1 MHPQL
6 VETGHSGGSNI
17 PLLPSPVIVV
27 IVVVPAA
34 TTAGSCSAIVV
45 VVVVV
50 VVVIIIVVVVGI
62 VVHVG
67 VVDRRDGAVKRAH
80 YVDVDV
86 DHGHEIEHQVHQEER
101 NSEKAE

>member
-1 MHPQL
+1 MNWSPPL
-6 VETGHSGGSNI
+6 V
-17 PLLPSPVIVV
+17 VVV

-34 TTAGSCSAIVV
+34 TAGSCSCSAIVV
-45 VVVVV
+45 V
-50 VVVIIIVVVVGI
+50 IIIIIIVVVVVVGI

-67 VVDRRDGAVKRAH
+67 VVDWRDGAVKRAH

>member
-1 MHPQL
+1 MQQL
-6 VETGHSGGSNI
+6 NASSIKT
-17 PLLPSPVIVV
+17 L
-27 IVVVPAA
+27 
-34 TTAGSCSAIVV
+34 VV

-50 VVVIIIVVVVGI
+50 VVAVVVVAAVVVVVVVI
-62 VVHVG
+62 VVVG
-67 VVDRRDGAVKRAH
+67 VVDWRNGAVERAH

>member
-6 VETGHSGGSNI
+6 VETSHSGGSNI

-50 VVVIIIVVVVGI
+50 VIIVVVVGI

-67 VVDRRDGAVKRAH
+67 VVDWRDGAVKRAH

>member
-6 VETGHSGGSNI
+6 VETSHSGGSNI
-17 PLLPSPVIVV
+17 LLLPSPVIVV

-50 VVVIIIVVVVGI
+50 VVVVGI